1 MNNFDKEIN
10 RRGSHSL
17 KWDKCPSDDV
27 LPLWVAD
34 MDFQA
39 APCIVDALRRRV
51 EHGIFGYVYVPDA
64 YYDAVINWFSTYHG
78 WQMRREWIVYTTGV
92 VPAISAIVQAITKPG
107 DKVLVQ
113 TPVYN
118 CFFSS
123 IRNSGCQIV
132 DSPLMR
138 TGNTYVMDYDD
149 LQTKAAD
156 PEVKAIIV
164 CNPHNPAG
172 RVWTRDE
179 LLRLAE
185 ICLQNNVFVICDE
198 IHNELTMPGY
208 TYTPFGTLGE
218 KHLLNSAICTSPSKS
233 FNIAGLKI
241 SNITVA
247 DPELRQRIDKQININ
262 EICDVNPFGVEA
274 LIAAYSEQ
282 GKKWLDEL
290 TQYIYGNYQ
299 LLCRFFSEHLPQLI
313 VTKLEGTYLAWID
326 CEALGKGSLQI
337 ERELLAQEKVWF
349 NDGNMYSVH
358 ETSFIRINLACTRN
372 TLQKAL
378 DAFARY
384 VHSL

>member
-51 EHGIFGYVYVPDA
+51 EHGIFGYVYVPDT
-64 YYDAVINWFSTYHG
+64 YYDAVINWFSKYHG

-92 VPAISAIVQAITKPG
+92 VPAISAIVQAMTKPG

-132 DSPLMR
+132 DSPLTR

-149 LQTKAAD
+149 LQAKAAD
-156 PEVKAIIV
+156 PDVKAIIV

-185 ICLQNNVFVICDE
+185 ICLRNNVFVICDE

-218 KHLLNSAICTSPSKS
+218 QHLLNSAICTSPSKS

-241 SNITVA
+241 SNITIA

-282 GKKWLDEL
+282 GKQWLDEL
-290 TQYIYGNYQ
+290 THYIYGNYQ
-299 LLCRFFSEHLPQLI
+299 LLCGFFHEHLPQLP

-337 ERELLAQEKVWF
+337 EKELLAREKVWF